1 MNISIAFDCISAR
14 LKTELAE
21 INQKV
26 EKANAEGVYDVES
39 EIRAMKVRNLID
51 KLNDVEET
59 MVELKL
65 CKAY

>member
-1 MNISIAFDCISAR
+1 MKVSNAFDCISAR

-21 INQKV
+21 INQKI

-39 EIRAMKVRNLID
+39 EIRVLKVKNLID

-59 MVELKL
+59 MVELRL